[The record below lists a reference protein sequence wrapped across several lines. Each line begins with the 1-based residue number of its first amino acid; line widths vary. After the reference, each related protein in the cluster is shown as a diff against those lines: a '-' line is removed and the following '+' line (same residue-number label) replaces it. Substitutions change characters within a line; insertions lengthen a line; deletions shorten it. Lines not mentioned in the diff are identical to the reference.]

1 MARVQ
6 FTKSE
11 LNRML
16 VARSSEIVTR
26 DFIDVTGLTVRH
38 RTTPFSASV
47 SFIFRKRF
55 HGKLFKASIGSYPEI
70 KLDVARHEFERLSVT
85 LRDSGALPLTA
96 KEEKAREQAAQ
107 SDLFKNRWAEFMA
120 FKSLQIS
127 VLSLKAYQ
135 MVQNHL
141 APVMDLPLSFVTPE
155 IINSKVFAPIIA
167 RGKLAALQSVS
178 QKLKAF
184 GEYVTALGALP
195 NNPYSRLSVLL
206 PDYKQE
212 HHPSF
217 LDSELEERMTD
228 LFNRFHEFPQ
238 EVQALLH
245 FHFYVPL
252 RSNEVR
258 SLKLAD
264 ALGADSVTVKTKTWE
279 SFTMPL
285 STQAQKI
292 VQWCASQ
299 GRRCYLFE
307 GPRGNKVSSSWVNF
321 YIKKAG
327 VDFVVHSVRSCFMQF
342 MVKQTDIKETV
353 ASLCLAHTVG
363 NQTEQAYNR
372 GEYLEERR
380 RAMQLWGDFVEK
392 CVGKNAFY

>member
-1 MARVQ
+1 MARVH

-26 DFIDVTGLTVRH
+26 DFIDVTGLTVRQ

-47 SFIFRKRF
+47 SFVFRKRF
-55 HGKLFKASIGSYPEI
+55 HGKLFKAALGSYPEV
-70 KLDVARHEFERLSVT
+70 KLDMARHEFERLSVV
-85 LRDSGALPLTA
+85 LRDTGALPLTA
-96 KEEKAREQAAQ
+96 KEEKAREEAAQ
-107 SDLFKNRWAEFMA
+107 KDLFKNRWAEFMA
-120 FKSLQIS
+120 FKSPQ
-127 VLSLKAYQ
+127 LSALTLKSYQ
-135 MVQNHL
+135 VVQNHL
-141 APVMDLPLSFVTPE
+141 APVMDLPLSNVTPE
-155 IINSKVFAPIIA
+155 VINSKVFAPIIA
-167 RGKLAALQSVS
+167 RGALAALRGLC

-206 PDYKQE
+206 PDYKVE

-217 LDSELEERMTD
+217 LDSELEQSMTD

-252 RSNEVR
+252 RSDEVR
-258 SLKLAD
+258 SLKLSD

-279 SFTMPL
+279 HFTMPL
-285 STQAQKI
+285 SIQAQKI
-292 VQWCASQ
+292 VQWCSSQ
-299 GRRCYLFE
+299 VRRCYLFE
-307 GPRGNKVSSSWVNF
+307 GPRGNKVNQKTVNN

-327 VDFVVHSVRSCFMQF
+327 VSFVIHSVRSCFMQF
-342 MVKQTDIKETV
+342 MVKQTDVKETV

-392 CVGKNAFY
+392 CIGQNAFY

>member
-1 MARVQ
+1 MARFH

-47 SFIFRKRF
+47 SFVFRKRF
-55 HGKLFKASIGSYPEI
+55 HGKLFKAALGSYPEV
-70 KLDVARHEFERLSVT
+70 KLDMARHEFERLSVV
-85 LRDSGALPLTA
+85 LRDTGALPLTA
-96 KEEKAREQAAQ
+96 KEEKAREEAAQ
-107 SDLFKNRWAEFMA
+107 KDLFKNRWAEFMV
-120 FKSLQIS
+120 FKSPQ
-127 VLSLKAYQ
+127 LSALTLRSYK

-141 APVMDLPLSFVTPE
+141 APLMDLPLSFVTPE
-155 IINSKVFAPIIA
+155 VINSKVFAPIIA
-167 RGKLAALQSVS
+167 RGKLASLQIVS

-184 GEYVTALGALP
+184 GEYVSALGALP

-206 PDYKQE
+206 PDYKLE

-217 LDSELEERMTD
+217 LDSELEQSMTD

-252 RSNEVR
+252 RNDEVR

-264 ALGADSVTVKTKTWE
+264 ALGSDSVTVKTKTLE
-279 SFTMPL
+279 RFTMPL

-292 VQWCASQ
+292 VQWCSSQ

-307 GPRGNKVSSSWVNF
+307 STQGNKVNTKTVNN

-327 VDFVVHSVRSCFMQF
+327 VHFVIHSVRSCFMQF
-342 MVKQTDIKETV
+342 MVKQTDVKETV

-392 CVGKNAFY
+392 CIGQNAFY